1 MRLRRLFLAAGLAGF
16 VLFSTSCNK
25 QTATPN
31 QAATPKGAL
40 STVIIQLSAVAGSC
54 QQAQP
59 GTAPITSIGIDQGQQ
74 IEYETPNSV
83 PFEVQF
89 PSGASPCSSTTF
101 SSANGQPVYT
111 GACQGGNGSY
121 PYSKMTIN
129 GTQCTLAPGMGVH
142 IPH

>member
-1 MRLRRLFLAAGLAGF
+1 MKLRRLLLAAGLAGF

-25 QTATPN
+25 QTT
-31 QAATPKGAL
+31 TTTLKGDA
-40 STVIIQLSAVAGSC
+40 STVIIQLSVGAGNSC

-59 GTAPITSIGIDQGQQ
+59 GTAPVTSIGIDQGQQ
-74 IEYETPNSV
+74 IEFETPNSV

-89 PSGASPCSSTTF
+89 PSGASPCPSSTF

-111 GACQGGNGSY
+111 GACQGSNGSY

-129 GTQCTLAPGMGVH
+129 GAQCTLTPGMGVH